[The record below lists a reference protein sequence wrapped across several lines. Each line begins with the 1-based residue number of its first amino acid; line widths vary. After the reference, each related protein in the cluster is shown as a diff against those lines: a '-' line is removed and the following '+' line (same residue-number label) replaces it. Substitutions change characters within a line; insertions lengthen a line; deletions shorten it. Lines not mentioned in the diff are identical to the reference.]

1 MIPVLKDMFPSKSD
15 ADINE
20 VITSVQGNLDA
31 AIESLLDQNNIVLD
45 EHGM

>member
-1 MIPVLKDMFPSKSD
+1 MIPVLKDMFPTKSD
-15 ADINE
+15 ADIIE

-45 EHGM
+45 EKGM